1 MKVNNFHVDYNKA
14 LYINLFRS
22 FLPFNAG
29 DEQMNI
35 YQAYDLSNQM
45 YFVQSLC
52 FINKVGAP
60 SIKVSIEINHEGL

>member
-1 MKVNNFHVDYNKA
+1 
-14 LYINLFRS
+14 
-22 FLPFNAG
+22 
-29 DEQMNI
+29 MNI
-35 YQAYDLSNQM
+35 QFSLEKSGHQAYDLSNQM